1 MASLFE
7 RMFPPVAT
15 PSPQLAE
22 LADDFVLDLPSL
34 VEGDYFRA
42 DCTVEWLGPAAREDV
57 DREKL
62 RHAVLRYARPE
73 AARHT
78 AAHLDTAQIAVNAR
92 LSRAVPPPDSEAR
105 YMTATV
111 RLSAEAKVKEA
122 ATEWEKMRS
131 HLAIRRLNDQLEL
144 ERLRHLRD
152 DIFTKPDVARTYW
165 LDKHPEALDAVLEER
180 FDRVAEKLTSGP
192 QPSTLVVANVI
203 REFLAGLGPEHK
215 EVMMG
220 LLHKALADFGRADLA
235 LRLPPE
241 PDGP

>member
-7 RMFPPVAT
+7 RVFPPMS
-15 PSPQLAE
+15 PQSPQLVE
-22 LADDFVLDLPSL
+22 IVDDFVLDLPSL
-34 VEGDYFRA
+34 IEGDYFRA
-42 DCTVEWLGPAAREDV
+42 DCTVQWLGPAARKEL

-62 RHAVLRYARPE
+62 RHTVLRYARPE
-73 AARHT
+73 SARHS

-92 LSRAVPPPDSEAR
+92 LSRAVPPSDSEAR
-105 YMTATV
+105 HLTATV
-111 RLSAEAKVKEA
+111 RLSADAAVQEA
-122 ATEWEKMRS
+122 AADWER
-131 HLAIRRLNDQLEL
+131 LRRDLEVRRLNDHLEL
-144 ERLRHLRD
+144 DRLRHLRD

-180 FDRVAEKLTSGP
+180 FDRVAEILESGP
-192 QPSTLVVANVI
+192 QPSTLAVANVI